1 MYYLYFILI
10 LLTNYLDSPLA
21 LYTGDFGMSVL
32 PLISILMFP
41 YFVLSKKIKYIDRF
55 IKKFWKLIKYTL
67 FITLISFLVLPIC
80 GISLFQLGE
89 FLPIKA
95 IKVATITTGY
105 LCYLIIISNI
115 CIKLSVKQIF
125 KPFYYGFIFITI
137 LTFIEY
143 QQIPFAFQ
151 QLHFSGLFPYY
162 RIRLLTSESSAT
174 APLIEIF
181 FIFALYYSH
190 YILKNK
196 LKTFLIIG
204 CFLLQLLLSGS
215 KTLLVAFTVGIIIAN
230 WEFIKSFFL
239 RFSIKKFGILLF
251 IIIGIHYCYLIFIT
265 PMIQSFTRDIEE
277 FTSVAT
283 RAYSVSIGYG
293 IGTVFPC
300 GIGFSS
306 HLYLLPYAME
316 KYISLIPSILN
327 TDEIISYLTN
337 GDDTALTAKS
347 MFGQYS
353 MYWGIFG
360 SIYFLRQLLSLY
372 KSAIT
377 HNSLQGKILFKV
389 LLIINI
395 IQLLFTADMQY
406 IVLSVIAVLI
416 SLKYHKTVSP
426 NYIQ

>member
-151 QLHFSGLFPYY
+151 QLHFSHLNPCEAIY
-162 RIRLLTSESSAT
+162 LLYAHH
-174 APLIEIF
+174 
-181 FIFALYYSH
+181 FIFQGDSDIYFAKHLQKFHKTLVADRINGHLH
-190 YILKNK
+190 YI
-196 LKTFLIIG
+196 
-204 CFLLQLLLSGS
+204 
-215 KTLLVAFTVGIIIAN
+215 IA
-230 WEFIKSFFL
+230 
-239 RFSIKKFGILLF
+239 
-251 IIIGIHYCYLIFIT
+251 T
-265 PMIQSFTRDIEE
+265 
-277 FTSVAT
+277 
-283 RAYSVSIGYG
+283 
-293 IGTVFPC
+293 
-300 GIGFSS
+300 
-306 HLYLLPYAME
+306 
-316 KYISLIPSILN
+316 
-327 TDEIISYLTN
+327 
-337 GDDTALTAKS
+337 
-347 MFGQYS
+347 
-353 MYWGIFG
+353 
-360 SIYFLRQLLSLY
+360 IY
-372 KSAIT
+372 
-377 HNSLQGKILFKV
+377 
-389 LLIINI
+389 
-395 IQLLFTADMQY
+395 
-406 IVLSVIAVLI
+406 
-416 SLKYHKTVSP
+416 
-426 NYIQ
+426 